1 MAYRQVV
8 ILFSILVASFLIYSF
23 YLYNNLPFKSSIATE
38 ETLKGKDIWQEK
50 NCNACH
56 QIYGLGGFLGPDLT
70 NVYSLKSPEHIKA
83 FIISGT
89 NVMPKF
95 NLSNNQ
101 INCLL
106 TYLKS
111 VDATGNADP
120 KKIILNIDGTISN
133 K

>member
-23 YLYNNLPFKSSIATE
+23 YLYNNLPFKTSEVNKES
-38 ETLKGKDIWQEK
+38 LNGKDIWQEK

-70 NVYSLKSPEHIKA
+70 NVYSLKSPEYIKA

-89 NVMPKF
+89 AVMPKF
-95 NLSNNQ
+95 NLTNNE
-101 INCLL
+101 INCLIA
-106 TYLKS
+106 YLKS
-111 VDATGNADP
+111 VDASGNADP
-120 KKIILNIDGTISN
+120 KKITLNINGTISN
-133 K
+133 

>member
-23 YLYNNLPFKSSIATE
+23 YLYNNLPFKTSEVNKES
-38 ETLKGKDIWQEK
+38 LNGKDIWQEK

-70 NVYSLKSPEHIKA
+70 NVYSLKSPEYIKA

-89 NVMPKF
+89 AVMPKF
-95 NLSNNQ
+95 NLTNNE
-101 INCLL
+101 INSLL
-106 TYLKS
+106 AYLKS
-111 VDATGNADP
+111 VDASGNADP
-120 KKIILNIDGTISN
+120 KKITLNINGTISN
-133 K
+133 

>member
-23 YLYNNLPFKSSIATE
+23 YLYNNLPFKTREVNKES
-38 ETLKGKDIWQEK
+38 LNGKDIWQEK

-70 NVYSLKSPEHIKA
+70 NVYSLKSPEYIKA

-89 NVMPKF
+89 AVMPKF
-95 NLSNNQ
+95 NLTNNE
-101 INCLL
+101 INCLIA
-106 TYLKS
+106 YLKS
-111 VDATGNADP
+111 VDASGNADP
-120 KKIILNIDGTISN
+120 KKITLNINGTISN
-133 K
+133 